1 MKNTLKFNC
10 GVYKIT
16 NTVTGDF
23 YIGSSK
29 NLYKRLRNHRC
40 KSSWR
45 TCSKNPLYL
54 DMQKYGLEKFLFEG
68 IEECLPED
76 LKTNEQKWIE
86 ELKPTY
92 NRNAAYSTKKG
103 SDYVLEWERNHKEQY
118 ITRMKKYYQRD
129 CLYKGEQLS
138 YNALVSRLRKLG
150 VKSPNATANKYVI
163 G

>member
-54 DMQKYGLEKFLFEG
+54 DMQKYGLENFLFEG

-92 NRNAAYSTKKG
+92 NRNAAYSSKKG

-118 ITRMKKYYQRD
+118 IERMKKYYQRD